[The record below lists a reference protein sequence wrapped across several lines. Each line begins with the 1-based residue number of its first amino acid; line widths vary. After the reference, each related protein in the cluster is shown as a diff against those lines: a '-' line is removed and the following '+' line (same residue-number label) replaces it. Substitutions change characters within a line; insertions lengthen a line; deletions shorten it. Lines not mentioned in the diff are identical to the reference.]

1 MRRKTL
7 RNALR
12 HYCPD
17 AALKQCG
24 IDPGW
29 RPEQLSVEAFVDL
42 ANALGIDENGR
53 VAKLDG

>member
-29 RPEQLSVEAFVDL
+29 RPEQLSVEAFVGL
-42 ANALGIDENGR
+42 ANALGIDGNGR
-53 VAKLDG
+53 VAKWDG